1 MKNEQTYNGWTN
13 YATWRVNMEL
23 WEGYDIDE
31 FKGLDVYDLS
41 IAIKERT
48 EDYVIDCSSDN
59 LCRDYALAFIGE
71 VNFYEIAEMLFQNN
85 QVETEKI

>member
-23 WEGYDIDE
+23 WGDYDIEE

-48 EDYVIDCSSDN
+48 EEYIIDCSSDN
-59 LCRDYALAFIGE
+59 LCRDYALSFVNE
-71 VNFYEIAEMLFQNN
+71 VNFYEIAEMLFKDN
-85 QVETEKI
+85 QIETEKI